1 MVFDKT
7 KSMRNAE
14 RYLAQG
20 KIQSAI
26 SEYKEVVAHD
36 PKDFGTLNMLGDLYT
51 KTLDKQK
58 AVNCYTPV
66 AEHYSK
72 QGFAQKAIAV
82 YNKISKLQPD
92 SIEIFAKLA
101 DLYKFKG
108 SINEARAHYAK
119 VAEHYE
125 RQGQKVEALEIRKQ
139 MASLDPNDTVVY
151 LSLAEAYLAEK
162 QDEEALA
169 AFVEA
174 GARFAKQTR
183 HAEAI
188 AALEKGLEIDGQDPI
203 LLSAFVKSHI
213 ELGTPGKA
221 AERLAKVHADN
232 PHDREV
238 LQLLIDC
245 QLEAGNTTEAEKG
258 VVALVEKEPSNYPRF
273 LALAWVYLRNNDPD
287 SAARVMAMST
297 EHVLLAGQVDE
308 FQSLVAEILRIDPE
322 QLEGLRLRA
331 RLAAWQRDE
340 SAMRD
345 ALIQLHTVARARD
358 SVDDERFAL
367 SQLVMILPQETEY
380 ADRLREINQQHGF
393 EDEYTGENLFDQHFM
408 KSAKQ
413 AESEPSLETFAP
425 SAETGEDEMAES
437 VMSLDELEAASFELA
452 DAGTISD
459 FEFVQTGVED
469 EPSAAAEE
477 SETDDD
483 RLLREIDS
491 IRFYIDNGYA
501 ELATKAIS
509 ELRAEFGPRAEIE
522 ALEEHL
528 GSSVSTDKTEPPVPG
543 ADAAMDALPPT
554 EIVVEPQPVKTPE
567 VHPDPASHGAAP
579 ISGGFG
585 INDLRSELGLDEPDE
600 AIDDSDYETHYHTAV
615 AYQEMGLLDEAVK
628 EFQEAVALVQPHD
641 PTRRFFHCAN
651 LLGHCFM
658 AKAMPNLAL
667 TWFLRAL
674 ETPGLSDE
682 EKQGIWYELAAAY
695 EADGDME
702 NAGRY
707 FEQVYA
713 ENIDFRDVSQRVKNI
728 SVSR

>member
-1 MVFDKT
+1 MVFDK
-7 KSMRNAE
+7 KNSMRNAE

-26 SEYKEVVAHD
+26 SEYKQVVAND

-51 KTLDKQK
+51 KTLDKQQ
-58 AVNCYTPV
+58 AIACYTPV

-82 YNKISKLQPD
+82 YNKISKLQPN
-92 SIEIFAKLA
+92 SIEIYAKLA

-108 SINEARAHYAK
+108 SINEARVHYTK

-125 RQGQKVEALEIRKQ
+125 KQGQKVEALEVRKQ
-139 MASLDPNDTVVY
+139 IAALDPNDTAVY
-151 LSLAEAYLAEK
+151 LNLAHAYAAEK

-174 GARFAKQTR
+174 GARFAKQSR

-188 AALEKGLEIDGQDPI
+188 DAFEKGLEIDPQDPI
-203 LLSAFVKSHI
+203 LLGSFVKSHI
-213 ELGTPGKA
+213 AAGTAGTA
-221 AERLAKVHADN
+221 AERLSKVHTEN

-238 LQLLIDC
+238 LQLLIEC
-245 QLEAGNTTEAEKG
+245 QLQAGNTVEAEKA
-258 VVALVEKEPSNYPRF
+258 VVALVEKEPSHYPKF
-273 LALAWVYLRNNDPD
+273 LELGWLYLRNNDAD
-287 SAARVMAMST
+287 SASRVMAMSA
-297 EHVLLAGQVDE
+297 EHVLQAGQVDE
-308 FQSLVAEILRIDPE
+308 FQVLVSEILRIDPE

-345 ALIQLHTVARARD
+345 ALLQLNMVARACE

-367 SQLVMILPQETEY
+367 SQLVMIFPQEIEY
-380 ADRLREINQQHGF
+380 AERLREINQLHGF
-393 EDEYTGENLFDQHFM
+393 EEYSGENLFDQQFM
-408 KSAKQ
+408 KASQ
-413 AESEPSLETFAP
+413 TAEPEPTLETFAFQDADVEVEEIEV
-425 SAETGEDEMAES
+425 SEE
-437 VMSLDELEAASFELA
+437 ELA
-452 DAGTISD
+452 SGFA
-459 FEFVQTGVED
+459 FVQEPVED
-469 EPSAAAEE
+469 DAAIYDDGSPA
-477 SETDDD
+477 TDDD
-483 RLLREIDS
+483 RLVREMES
-491 IRFYIDNGYA
+491 ITFYIDNGYA
-501 ELATKAIS
+501 ELASKAIS
-509 ELRAEFGPRAEIE
+509 ELRAEFGPRPEID
-522 ALEEHL
+522 ALEAHL
-528 GSSVSTDKTEPPVPG
+528 REAQKTDEETLEPAEPV
-543 ADAAMDALPPT
+543 MQTQSPT
-554 EIVVEPQPVKTPE
+554 EIIVEPEPEPEPVPDTTTAQQFDSELPANGTTPQ
-567 VHPDPASHGAAP
+567 SF
-579 ISGGFG
+579 GFG
-585 INDLRSELGLDEPDE
+585 IDDLRSELGLDEPDE

-615 AYQEMGLLDEAVK
+615 AYQEMGLLDDAVK
-628 EFQEAVALVQPHD
+628 EFQEAVALVQPND

-658 AKAMPNLAL
+658 QKEMPNLAL
-667 TWFLRAL
+667 KWYLRAL

-728 SVSR
+728 SVTR